1 MARGPR
7 FERSAGGA
15 LRRLDAAM
23 SRGQARIF
31 RVLWFLVPPGSVA
44 HNPNF
49 QALLASRF
57 LSDLALQ
64 SLLFA
69 VLITTARSGGTA
81 LTASL
86 VGVAFLAP
94 GVLLGLSGGAVA
106 DALPKRVALAGAY
119 LLMGTLCL
127 VLPLIVGNSLGAT
140 LLVLFAV
147 RTLHQVAQPAEA
159 SAAPLAATQAEL
171 ASANSFLSLASSA
184 GEMCGK
190 ALLAPLVLRFWGEEP
205 VTLMAG
211 LLFLLS
217 ALRVVRFRPRLS
229 AQPLRRRARRPHI
242 GAVVE
247 ALHWLLREPGAFW
260 MLLLAAMAST
270 IGVVLGMLGPQY
282 VLRVLGVD
290 PTYTFYV
297 FAPAS
302 VGVLVALLLAPAA
315 IRWWRERVV
324 AAVGFAIA
332 CAAMSALGQVGTM
345 TRLFGWVLAFQIPHV
360 SERVEM
366 AGFLALFLGFGMTL
380 AAAATQTYVGRHV
393 PMPIHGRVFAIL
405 GTMKDGL
412 AMPLLLLLGAVSTLV
427 GVRRVI
433 TFAPLALLL
442 FALLIDRYSARW
454 RDARVAPSSDR

>member
-1 MARGPR
+1 
-7 FERSAGGA
+7 
-15 LRRLDAAM
+15 M

-94 GVLLGLSGGAVA
+94 GVLLGLFGGAVA

-119 LLMGTLCL
+119 LAMGTLCL
-127 VLPLIVGNSLGAT
+127 VLPRIVGDSFGAA

-184 GEMCGK
+184 GEVGGK
-190 ALLAPLVLRFWGEEP
+190 ALLAPLVLRYWGEEP
-205 VTLMAG
+205 VAVMAG

-217 ALRVVRFRPRLS
+217 ALRVVRFRPRPS
-229 AQPLRRRARRPHI
+229 ERPLRRRARRPHI

-247 ALHWLLREPGAFW
+247 ALRWLLREPGAFW
-260 MLLLAAMAST
+260 MLMLAAMAST

-282 VLRVLGVD
+282 VRQVLGVD
-290 PTYTFYV
+290 PRYTFYV

-302 VGVLVALLLAPAA
+302 VGVLAALALAPVA
-315 IRWWRERVV
+315 IHRLRERVV
-324 AAVGFAIA
+324 AAVGFAIV
-332 CAAMSALGQVGTM
+332 CVAMSALGQIDTM
-345 TRLFGWVLAFQIPHV
+345 TRMFGWVLMYHIPHV
-360 SERVEM
+360 SVPVEM
-366 AGFLALFLGFGMTL
+366 AGLLALWMGFGMTL
-380 AAAATQTYVGRHV
+380 AAAATQTYVGRQV
-393 PMPIHGRVFAIL
+393 PTPIHGRVFAIL

-412 AMPLLLLLGAVSTLV
+412 AMPLLLLLGALSTLV
-427 GVRRVI
+427 GVRSVI
-433 TFAPLALLL
+433 MFAPLALLL
-442 FALLIDRYSARW
+442 VALIIDRYSARW
-454 RDARVAPSSDR
+454 RDVRVAPRLDL